1 MGNMHYCRMRNTLMD
16 LRECYNSMQ
25 EEEELAA
32 EEDQAKADII
42 ELCATIVE
50 RFGKEAMK

>member
-1 MGNMHYCRMRNTLMD
+1 MGNMHYARFRNTLGD

-25 EEEELAA
+25 EEEDLEA
-32 EEDQAKADII
+32 EEEAAKKEII

-50 RFGKEAMK
+50 RFGKEE

>member
-1 MGNMHYCRMRNTLMD
+1 MIMGNLPYCRFRNTLMD

-25 EEEELAA
+25 EEEELGVEEEAA
-32 EEDQAKADII
+32 KKEII

-50 RFGKEAMK
+50 RFGKKE